1 MLIILYNNNQ
11 MSETEINT
19 AILDVN
25 TEEIQ
30 KKKIEKKKDVKYPNQ
45 RNDVLKRL
53 YQIIGVSPTKPYFR
67 SHEVDFSDEIA
78 NSLSELEQDI
88 QQYFNVGSWTVYRTN
103 KEVSKRSLS
112 LVRSILKD
120 MNVKYT
126 SGTEKLINN
135 PNCKFTT
142 IYTITSEI
150 IV

>member
-1 MLIILYNNNQ
+1 MLIILYNNKR
-11 MSETEINT
+11 MSQNETNIEIN
-19 AILDVN
+19 I
-25 TEEIQ
+25 EETS

-67 SHEVDFSDEIA
+67 SYEIDFSEEIG
-78 NSLSELEQDI
+78 NRLIELEPDI
-88 QQYFNVGSWTVYRTN
+88 QLYFNVGSWSVFRTN
-103 KEVSKRSLS
+103 KDISKRSLS

-120 MNVKYT
+120 MNIKYT
-126 SGTEKLINN
+126 SGTEKLFNN

-150 IV
+150 II